1 LNRTVDIKGGIVMNH
16 VLMNH
21 DLVPRD
27 EAAVD
32 IEDRGYQFGDGVYEV
47 VRIFKGKSFTMD
59 EHLERLERSAKE
71 IQLTL
76 PYDREELKS
85 KLEEL
90 RSINAV
96 KDGIIYIQISRGVL
110 PRTHGFPSPEVPPQ
124 LVACTKEMKRP
135 LAFQQKGI
143 SAILTEDIRW
153 LRCDIKSLNLLGNVL
168 AKQKAADQNCFEAIF
183 HRGETVTEGSSTN
196 VFLIKD
202 GILYTHP
209 ATNLILNG
217 ITRRKVL
224 EISHQLELRVKEEQ
238 FTVQE
243 LLAGDEVFITS
254 TTNDIMPV
262 IKIDE
267 QEIGAGSPGQITVRL
282 QEAFNELIA
291 NS

>member
-1 LNRTVDIKGGIVMNH
+1 MNH

-21 DLVPRD
+21 DLVLRD
-27 EAAVD
+27 EVAVD

-47 VRIFKGKSFTMD
+47 VRILKEKSFTMD

-76 PYDREELKS
+76 PYNREELKS

-96 KDGIIYIQISRGVL
+96 KEGIIYIQISRGVS

-135 LAFQQKGI
+135 LDFQQKGI

-168 AKQKAADQNCFEAIF
+168 AKQKAADMNCFEAIF

-209 ATNLILNG
+209 TTNLILNG
-217 ITRRKVL
+217 ITRQKVL
-224 EISHQLELRVKEEQ
+224 EISHRLELEVKEEQ
-238 FTVQE
+238 FSVEE
-243 LLAGDEVFITS
+243 LLTADEVFITS
-254 TTNDIMPV
+254 TTSDIIPV

-267 QEIGAGSPGQITVRL
+267 QEIGAGRPGPITAGL

-291 NS
+291 NSL

>member
-1 LNRTVDIKGGIVMNH
+1 MNH

-21 DLVPRD
+21 DLVLRD
-27 EAAVD
+27 EVAVD

-76 PYDREELKS
+76 PYDREEFKS

-96 KDGIIYIQISRGVL
+96 EDGIIYIQISRGVS
-110 PRTHGFPSPEVPPQ
+110 PRTHGFPSPKVPSQ

-135 LAFQQKGI
+135 LTFQQKGI

-168 AKQKAADQNCFEAIF
+168 AKQKAADRNCFEAIF

-217 ITRRKVL
+217 ITRQKVL
-224 EISHQLELRVKEEQ
+224 EIGHRLELRVKEEQ
-238 FTVQE
+238 FSAKE
-243 LLAGDEVFITS
+243 LLAADEVFITG
-254 TTNDIMPV
+254 TTTDIIPV

-267 QEIGAGSPGQITVRL
+267 QEIGAGSPGSITLSL
-282 QEAFNELIA
+282 QEAFNKLIA
-291 NS
+291 NFSS